1 MHTNSSVSLVL
12 VLLEVLANAYRK
24 TCTCFQQR
32 ETCSWNVPPKHPTH
46 QSSSTS
52 LPPKMNVTLIQSLP
66 IRGYLSSIPPS
77 PLKWSS
83 SIRSSTIWNSK
94 SVLPTQLLT
103 LPSNTIFE
111 RYLELKLLP
120 TCLPVIISSS
130 TNILLYRC
138 DNTLTLNKLNPNHIK
153 DEMIELELPPTLDAP
168 LGLYFV
174 KQNRC
179 ISVLA
184 DTDEPIT
191 KPKRLRTLLGH
202 LQGIPS
208 MQPAVDE
215 YNKLVQSKRPKSW
228 NDTRNFFTKEDLKA
242 TDTFQALSKDGIGS
256 AHNVVTDE
264 RINQLQ
270 SHTSSLID
278 QNLTYNTAL
287 TELALVVNNLQANL
301 SSAPPPA
308 PAASEPKTEM

>member
-130 TNILLYRC
+130 TNIPPYRC
-138 DNTLTLNKLNPNHIK
+138 DNTLTLSSTNWIPTTSKTKWLNLNYHLRQTHRLVSI
-153 DEMIELELPPTLDAP
+153 LPDKIDVFLSSPTL
-168 LGLYFV
+168 
-174 KQNRC
+174 
-179 ISVLA
+179 
-184 DTDEPIT
+184 
-191 KPKRLRTLLGH
+191 
-202 LQGIPS
+202 
-208 MQPAVDE
+208 
-215 YNKLVQSKRPKSW
+215 
-228 NDTRNFFTKEDLKA
+228 
-242 TDTFQALSKDGIGS
+242 
-256 AHNVVTDE
+256 
-264 RINQLQ
+264 INQPPNRKPTHTPRPRT
-270 SHTSSLID
+270 SYPGYATSSRR
-278 QNLTYNTAL
+278 
-287 TELALVVNNLQANL
+287 LQQAH
-301 SSAPPPA
+301 PIQW
-308 PAASEPKTEM
+308 T